1 MSRDTVSGEE
11 RAWDQ
16 QKWCILYRQ
25 RCSVMF
31 LRPLSS
37 DVEIDAAIPTVRNL
51 VYAKASHSGTLHA
64 GHRAWEMLACLSQ
77 SRPQR
82 PLACRPQSLGC
93 YRHADSIFLPRC
105 APRVPKGGW
114 SELCKKTST
123 LHNNLCLGL
132 ACSGQSEFSWNSA
145 SWSQDSIL

>member
-1 MSRDTVSGEE
+1 
-11 RAWDQ
+11 
-16 QKWCILYRQ
+16 
-25 RCSVMF
+25 MF

-114 SELCKKTST
+114 SEFCKKKRRLYIITCVLGWPVLDSRSFLEIQPREVKIVYYSH
-123 LHNNLCLGL
+123 LH
-132 ACSGQSEFSWNSA
+132 AY
-145 SWSQDSIL
+145 SIFLPWFAPRV